1 MITRMDLN
9 AAKQD
14 LMMHSLATLPDELSK
29 LVYLAATR
37 DYNTGR
43 YYHDGL
49 AIRFTEEI
57 ANKALAACHE
67 ETFQAIVGTPLEK
80 LVEVLEIYVNAA
92 HADPC
97 EVISAWQ
104 KLEIYRIT
112 IPMACDQLSSMLFCS
127 NLKIALAILES
138 RAKRPPNNPQS
149 A

>member
-1 MITRMDLN
+1 MITRMDLH

-14 LMMHSLATLPDELSK
+14 IKVHSLANLPGEIGK

-37 DYNTGR
+37 DYNTGK

-49 AIRFTEEI
+49 AVRFSEEI

-67 ETFQAIVGTPLEK
+67 ETFRRLVSTSLEK
-80 LVEVLEIYVNAA
+80 LVEQLDAYVKSA
-92 HADPC
+92 HSIES
-97 EVISAWQ
+97 EVIDAWQ
-104 KLEIYRIT
+104 RLEIYRVT
-112 IPMACDQLSSMLFCS
+112 VPLACDSLSAQLFCS

-138 RAKRPPNNPQS
+138 RASHPLSSQRS